1 MSLDDMHD
9 ALNLLDDDMVE
20 AVDALRY
27 NRKKRKVHWARWI
40 SLAACLCIGV
50 ISLYGA
56 GRLFATQNDG
66 ATECVGAG
74 KETENEMFYGDQEDG
89 NAGETVIYGAGID
102 ITSSSV
108 LLEVQEVKTHGFTG
122 RVTESGET
130 DDFAQGDVL
139 SVAFGEEIDAESQ
152 EKLQAGDRVLVS
164 YSLKASGEK
173 QIVARK
179 ITWTESEE

>member
-20 AVDALRY
+20 AVDLLRN
-27 NRKKRKVHWARWI
+27 NRKKRKVHWTRWI

-50 ISLYGA
+50 ISLYAA
-56 GRLFATQNDG
+56 GRLLTPAKDG
-66 ATECVGAG
+66 ASGDVGA
-74 KETENEMFYGDQEDG
+74 ENEMLYGNQEDG

-102 ITSSSV
+102 IASSSV
-108 LLEVQEVKTHGFTG
+108 LLEVQEMQDHGFMG

-130 DDFAQGDVL
+130 GDFAQGDVL
-139 SVAFGEEIDAESQ
+139 HVSFGEEIDTESQ
-152 EKLQAGDRVLVS
+152 EKLQAGDRVWVS
-164 YSLKASGEK
+164 YSRKESGEK
-173 QIVARK
+173 QIIARK